1 MILLVM
7 QRIMIVSV
15 GLMVLIGT
23 FFFIKYFVDKNKL
36 DSKNADRMRSHR
48 LDLMVA
54 ILLLIGGIFISIFIP
69 FVG

>member
-1 MILLVM
+1 
-7 QRIMIVSV
+7 MIVTV
-15 GLMVLIGT
+15 VLMVLIGM

-36 DSKNADRMRSHR
+36 DFKNADRMRSHR

>member
-7 QRIMIVSV
+7 QRIMIVTV
-15 GLMVLIGT
+15 VLMVLIGT

-36 DSKNADRMRSHR
+36 DSKNADRMRSHS

-54 ILLLIGGIFISIFIP
+54 ILVLIGGIFISIFIP

>member
-7 QRIMIVSV
+7 QRIMIVTV
-15 GLMVLIGT
+15 VLMVLIGT
-23 FFFIKYFVDKNKL
+23 FFFIKYFFDKNKL

>member
-7 QRIMIVSV
+7 QRIMIVTV
-15 GLMVLIGT
+15 VLMVLIGT

-54 ILLLIGGIFISIFIP
+54 ILLLIGSIFISIFIP